1 MKFHAWM
8 KSSLS
13 MMKCLLLFTRFSRD
27 EISPR
32 DELIPVQKTATKFHP
47 GMKKGKKDVQAFNP
61 RMNFAM
67 SMFLLIF

>member
-1 MKFHAWM
+1 MKFHPWM

-27 EISPR
+27 ETSSR
-32 DELIPVQKTATKFHP
+32 DELIPVQKTVTKFHP
-47 GMKKGKKDVQAFNP
+47 GMKKGKKDVQALHP
-61 RMNFAM
+61 GMNFAM